1 MSNTSSILWSDRLRH
16 LGLPISFT
24 KYSITED
31 RLFRETG
38 LLNLREEELLLYRVR
53 DLTLTRS
60 LWQRIFGVG
69 TITVTS
75 SDKTTPSL
83 EIKNIKKSKDI
94 KELIHSKVEE
104 AKRVKSM
111 QTTEILDT
119 GEEIADE
126 NELS

>member
-16 LGLPISFT
+16 LGLPISLT

-75 SDKTTPSL
+75 SDRTTPSL

-104 AKRVKSM
+104 AKRAKSM
-111 QTTEILDT
+111 RTTEILDT

>member
-104 AKRVKSM
+104 AKRAKSM
-111 QTTEILDT
+111 RTTEILDT

>member
-1 MSNTSSILWSDRLRH
+1 MAS
-16 LGLPISFT
+16 
-24 KYSITED
+24 
-31 RLFRETG
+31 
-38 LLNLREEELLLYRVR
+38 EEELLLYRVR

-75 SDKTTPSL
+75 SDRTTPSL

-111 QTTEILDT
+111 RTTEILDT